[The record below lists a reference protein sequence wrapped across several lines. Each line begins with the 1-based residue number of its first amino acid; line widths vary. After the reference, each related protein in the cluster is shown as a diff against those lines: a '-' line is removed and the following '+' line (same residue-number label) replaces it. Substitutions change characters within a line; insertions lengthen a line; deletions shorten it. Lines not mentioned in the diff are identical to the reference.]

1 MKSTILGIYNPKQPG
16 SVILG
21 LPHHSASFPSFIH
34 YTQTATQKGSAD
46 DVFPFWV
53 EGVGPARLHRRQG
66 LGKMWLVG
74 KQMEGSVSAAWSGHS
89 DRGSPAGM
97 RSQRQQAAQRL
108 LNAFYF

>member
-66 LGKMWLVG
+66 LEKCGWWENNWRAQYLQHGLAIATGEAQLV
-74 KQMEGSVSAAWSGHS
+74 
-89 DRGSPAGM
+89 
-97 RSQRQQAAQRL
+97 
-108 LNAFYF
+108 